1 MMAFYPKTK
10 GSFLRAL
17 IAHKPFNMA
26 EEKNRQRFIALIR
39 NQKHPFNRHAT
50 PKHFTATAFIVNAA
64 MTHTLLIKHK
74 KLGVWIN
81 PGGHCDDLESVH
93 ETALME
99 VLEETGLKKLKPISG
114 FLDLH
119 CYDYIV
125 RNGKMNHVKT
135 KVPRANEEADYDTS
149 ILVIG
154 DMNEKIILADREVGG
169 YKWVKIDD
177 LLKTTNKDSFKR
189 IIPKIQKIRARRA
202 RGAALKLNI

>member
-1 MMAFYPKTK
+1 MITSYPKTK
-10 GSFLRAL
+10 NAFLRAL
-17 IAHKPFNMA
+17 IAYTPFDRE

-39 NQKHPFNRHAT
+39 GQEKPFNRYAT
-50 PKHFTATAFIVNAA
+50 PKHFTATAFIVNPA

-99 VLEETGLKKLKPISG
+99 VLEETGLKNLRPVAG

-125 RNGKMNHVKT
+125 KRGKMSHVKT
-135 KVPRANEEADYDTS
+135 KVPHKSEEADYDTA

-154 DMNEKIILADREVGG
+154 DMSEKITLADREVGD

-177 LLKTTNKDSFKR
+177 LVKTSNKSSFRR
-189 IIPKIQKIRARRA
+189 IVPKIKALKARRA
-202 RGAALKLNI
+202 RGATLKLNI